1 MKKNKNKED
10 WSKPEKLMV
19 HPKMLELAEKT
30 KLLLD
35 LENQLLGKF
44 KEDLEFV
51 EKENKK
57 RNGSE

>member
-1 MKKNKNKED
+1 MIISFEI
-10 WSKPEKLMV
+10 E
-19 HPKMLELAEKT
+19 LELAEKT